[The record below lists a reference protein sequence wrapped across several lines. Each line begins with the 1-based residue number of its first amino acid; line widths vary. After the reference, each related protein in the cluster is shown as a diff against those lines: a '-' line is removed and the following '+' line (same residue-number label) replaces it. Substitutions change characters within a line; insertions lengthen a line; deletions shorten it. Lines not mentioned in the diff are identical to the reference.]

1 MQVSPDPLESH
12 QGYDKS
18 IQDQFGKSIHCN
30 EEIACSDEKSV
41 LVLRH
46 QKYLTSSQLLC
57 LQLRDPLFRCQVL
70 SQILIIC
77 SYLMHKQELDDD
89 KRENLVAVSRRVEH
103 CLSLIPPSGQE
114 QIQLLLNLFD
124 KSERFWR
131 KWKEEKCKSF
141 EKYEAAPL
149 KAPRSDPYVGGKRKR
164 QLSEND
170 RNIYEELRWRGK
182 LDLLPRDIT
191 HLRQKKEDFFAD
203 YVDACDPENDIE
215 ADYHPKNDPVFCW
228 RALRILSV
236 DNVDL
241 FNLVDTKTGD
251 FERVVRE
258 VWKQELNIIIP
269 GEVPCASTIIAVDE
283 QPPLTEEEE
292 NNENFSINE
301 VEKANEEQEQLPQM
315 ESAGEVD
322 DGVDM
327 VVAYIF
333 DDKPNVTETSN
344 SEADSNE
351 IVCEFF
357 SDDGKIEKA
366 DQEMIGDV
374 ERGGKSNDADVTVAE
389 VPSSNTKPTD
399 QPDEPLEKEDSQGE
413 VNEVEEGEI
422 ELGKRDEDSIQKRN
436 GSLRNN
442 SSKDQAPDRSDKK
455 SSTTKEP
462 SRQRESPRKDQ
473 AHRPESNISSRREP
487 LQRSGGQKIESN
499 NYSHRR
505 HDYHRSNPSSGGSR
519 GPPRGIRGP
528 DIVSGRV
535 QYRDS
540 YGVVRPDGNHPH
552 GSNIGRG
559 SNHPVARP
567 RTQGGGRR

>member
-1 MQVSPDPLESH
+1 MQISPVPLDSYP
-12 QGYDKS
+12 GYDKS
-18 IQDQFGKSIHCN
+18 IQEQFEMSIDRP
-30 EEIACSDEKSV
+30 EEIVSYEDKSD

-70 SQILIIC
+70 SQILIVC
-77 SYLMHKQELDDD
+77 SYLIHRQELDDG
-89 KRENLVAVSRRVEH
+89 KREHLDAVSRRVEQ

-114 QIQLLLNLFD
+114 QIQLLLNLFHN
-124 KSERFWR
+124 SERFWR

-141 EKYEAAPL
+141 EKYEALQL
-149 KAPRSDPYVGGKRKR
+149 KANKSNPSVGEKRKR
-164 QLSEND
+164 QLSSDD

-182 LDLLPRDIT
+182 LDSLPRDVT
-191 HLRQKKEDFFAD
+191 HMWHKKEVFFAD

-215 ADYHPKNDPVFCW
+215 ADYHPKNDPLFCW
-228 RALRILSV
+228 RALRVLSV
-236 DNVDL
+236 DNLDL

-258 VWKQELNIIIP
+258 VWKQEMNIVIP
-269 GEVPCASTIIAVDE
+269 GEAPCVTVVADE
-283 QPPLTEEEE
+283 QPALR
-292 NNENFSINE
+292 E
-301 VEKANEEQEQLPQM
+301 VEETDEKLSMNEIEKVNEDQGQLPQT
-315 ESAGEVD
+315 ELASEVD

-333 DDKPNVTETSN
+333 DDKPNVTDTSN

-351 IVCEFF
+351 NVVEFF

-374 ERGGKSNDADVTVAE
+374 ERSGISNDADVTMAE
-389 VPSSNTKPTD
+389 VPSSNTKLTD
-399 QPDEPLEKEDSQGE
+399 QPDKPLAKEDSKSE

-422 ELGKRDEDSIQKRN
+422 ELGKKEEETAQKRSD
-436 GSLRNN
+436 SLRNN
-442 SSKDQAPDRSDKK
+442 SSNDQAPDRSDKK
-455 SSTTKEP
+455 SSTTTEP
-462 SRQRESPRKDQ
+462 SRHRESPRKDQ
-473 AHRPESNISSRREP
+473 VHRPESSTSSRREP
-487 LQRSGGQKIESN
+487 SHRSGGQKNESS

-519 GPPRGIRGP
+519 GAARGNRGP
-528 DIVSGRV
+528 EISTGRV

-540 YGVVRPDGNHPH
+540 YGIVRPDNNQPH
-552 GSNIGRG
+552 GSNIVRG
-559 SNHPVARP
+559 SNHPVARA
-567 RTQGGGRR
+567 RSQGGGRR